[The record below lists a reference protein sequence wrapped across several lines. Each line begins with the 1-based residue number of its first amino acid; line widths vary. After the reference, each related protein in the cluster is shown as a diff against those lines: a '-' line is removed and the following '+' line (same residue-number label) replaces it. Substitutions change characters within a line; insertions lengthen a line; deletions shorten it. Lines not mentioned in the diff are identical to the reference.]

1 MKKKL
6 SLILISMVLTTS
18 LFGCGSNNAESTEA
32 DAPKENTQSEE
43 VQKETP
49 NLATLKLKDGAY
61 HAEGSADDK
70 GWTPTTD
77 VIIENG
83 KITAITF
90 DDFDA
95 SGMFKSQA
103 VADGNYDMIVNGAKA
118 SWTDEIATLAEAIVN
133 QTIDIYNISLTPEGK
148 TDAVSG
154 CTITVAP
161 YIELVKSAV
170 EQAKI

>member
-18 LFGCGSNNAESTEA
+18 LFGCGSNNAESTES
-32 DAPKENTQSEE
+32 DAAKENTQSED